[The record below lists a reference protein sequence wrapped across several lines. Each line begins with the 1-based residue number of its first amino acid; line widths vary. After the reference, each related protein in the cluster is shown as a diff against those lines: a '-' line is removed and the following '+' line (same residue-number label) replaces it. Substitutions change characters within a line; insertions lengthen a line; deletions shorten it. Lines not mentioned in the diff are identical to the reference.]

1 MFTGIVEE
9 TGIVREA
16 HDNGDGRRLVVGAD
30 VVLDDVAMGS
40 SIAVD
45 GCCLTVTEFGADDRG
60 AWFAADAVPE
70 TLGRTTLGRSG
81 EGDCVNLERSMPA
94 DGRFGGHI
102 VQGHVDAVTELE
114 AVHEHLDGSRRL
126 TIRLPDALAGQIVEK
141 GSVALDGISLTVAS
155 VGADGATFDIAVVP
169 HTLDVTTLGRRVV
182 GDRLNVE
189 ADVLARYV
197 AGLAAAGRQPD
208 DRTDV
213 RTGDT
218 GGHD

>member
-45 GCCLTVTEFGADDRG
+45 GCCLTVTGFGAADRG

-70 TLGRTTLGRSG
+70 TIDRTTLGG
-81 EGDCVNLERSMPA
+81 TAEGDSVNLERPMPA

-126 TIRLPDALAGQIVEK
+126 AFRLPDALSGQIVEK
-141 GSVALDGISLTVAS
+141 GSVALDGISLTVAA
-155 VGADGATFDIAVVP
+155 VDGTTFDIAVVP
-169 HTLDVTTLGRRVV
+169 HTLEVTTLGCRVV

-189 ADVLARYV
+189 ADILARYV
-197 AGLAAAGRQPD
+197 AGLAAAGRLPD
-208 DRTDV
+208 A
-213 RTGDT
+213 RTGGQ

>member
-30 VVLDDVAMGS
+30 VVLDDVVMGS

-45 GCCLTVTEFGADDRG
+45 GCCLTVTGFGADDRG

-70 TLGRTTLGRSG
+70 TIDRTTLGGSA
-81 EGDCVNLERSMPA
+81 EGDSVNLERPMSA

-126 TIRLPDALAGQIVEK
+126 AFRLPDALSGQIVEK
-141 GSVALDGISLTVAS
+141 GSVALDGISLTVAA
-155 VGADGATFDIAVVP
+155 VDGTTFDIAVVP
-169 HTLDVTTLGRRVV
+169 HTLEVTTLGCRVV

-189 ADVLARYV
+189 ADILARYV
-197 AGLAAAGRQPD
+197 AGLAAAGRLPD
-208 DRTDV
+208 E
-213 RTGDT
+213 RTG
-218 GGHD
+218 GQGEHD

>member
-1 MFTGIVEE
+1 
-9 TGIVREA
+9 
-16 HDNGDGRRLVVGAD
+16 
-30 VVLDDVAMGS
+30 
-40 SIAVD
+40 
-45 GCCLTVTEFGADDRG
+45 
-60 AWFAADAVPE
+60 
-70 TLGRTTLGRSG
+70 
-81 EGDCVNLERSMPA
+81 
-94 DGRFGGHI
+94 
-102 VQGHVDAVTELE
+102 
-114 AVHEHLDGSRRL
+114 
-126 TIRLPDALAGQIVEK
+126 
-141 GSVALDGISLTVAS
+141 
-155 VGADGATFDIAVVP
+155 VP

>member
-16 HDNGDGRRLVVGAD
+16 YDNGDGRRLVVGAD
-30 VVLDDVAMGS
+30 VVLDDVVMGS

-45 GCCLTVTEFGADDRG
+45 GCCLTVTGFGADDRG

-70 TLGRTTLGRSG
+70 TIDRTTLGGSA
-81 EGDCVNLERSMPA
+81 EGDSVNLERPMSA

-126 TIRLPDALAGQIVEK
+126 AFRLPDALSGQIVEK
-141 GSVALDGISLTVAS
+141 GSVALDGISLTVAA
-155 VGADGATFDIAVVP
+155 VDGATFDIAVVP
-169 HTLDVTTLGRRVV
+169 HTLEATTLGCRVV

-189 ADVLARYV
+189 ADILARYV
-197 AGLAAAGRQPD
+197 AGLAAAGRLPD
-208 DRTDV
+208 E
-213 RTGDT
+213 RTG
-218 GGHD
+218 GQGEHD

>member
-60 AWFAADAVPE
+60 AWFAADAVSE
-70 TLGRTTLGRSG
+70 TIDRTTLGGSA
-81 EGDCVNLERSMPA
+81 EGDSVNLERPMPA

-126 TIRLPDALAGQIVEK
+126 AFRLPDALSGQIVEK
-141 GSVALDGISLTVAS
+141 GSVALDGISLTVAA
-155 VGADGATFDIAVVP
+155 VDGTTFAIAVVP
-169 HTLDVTTLGRRVV
+169 HTLEVTTLGCRVV
-182 GDRLNVE
+182 GDRLNLE
-189 ADVLARYV
+189 ADILARYV
-197 AGLAAAGRQPD
+197 ASLAAAGRMPD
-208 DRTDV
+208 E
-213 RTGDT
+213 RTGGQ

>member
-30 VVLDDVAMGS
+30 VVLDDVVMGS

-45 GCCLTVTEFGADDRG
+45 GCCLTVTGFGADDRG

-70 TLGRTTLGRSG
+70 TIDRTTLGGSA
-81 EGDCVNLERSMPA
+81 EGDSVNLERPMPA

-126 TIRLPDALAGQIVEK
+126 AFRLPDALSGQIVEK
-141 GSVALDGISLTVAS
+141 GSVALDGISLTVAA
-155 VGADGATFDIAVVP
+155 VDGATFDIAVVP
-169 HTLDVTTLGRRVV
+169 HTLEATTLGCRVV

-189 ADVLARYV
+189 ADILARYV
-197 AGLAAAGRQPD
+197 AGLAAAGWLPD
-208 DRTDV
+208 E
-213 RTGDT
+213 RTG
-218 GGHD
+218 GQGEHD